1 MKKTLISI
9 LVVSFG
15 FATSS
20 FGQDLNRLQDR
31 AQKLLSLRSID
42 KNPLSKKTDAAP
54 YIETKSRDKFL
65 DLSPFPMQ
73 DARVSGF
80 EFTNDPKLVYVLFKA
95 KVVLPELGPVPRT
108 GREPWVWDKKDW
120 FLTLPD
126 DDDPVFANVRA
137 PKPPSG
143 IPFDLAQDHVDLGKH
158 VQGDVVRQTL
168 KFKSNKDAIV
178 LFRSS
183 DGLPGLSVSAPDW
196 KSNDEAEL
204 QVVLDTV
211 LLSKDVRYTVALEIQ
226 GSEGQTL
233 HSSFDLTA
241 QIEPRLRIT
250 QVPAIIDP
258 SKAGTVEIEME
269 NLSKEGFQFMLPL
282 TPTNPEYQIV
292 GSVPEGIEPGQTVK
306 LKLKY
311 IAQLEPLGA
320 QIALKLS
327 RPVVGRDFFGFPLK
341 INFPVQGALMPTR
354 EQLEEIIRK
363 SKQPDQ
369 GIVSPRR

>member
-1 MKKTLISI
+1 MKKTLIGI
-9 LVVSFG
+9 LVVSLG

-20 FGQDLNRLQDR
+20 FGQDLNRLYDR

-42 KNPLSKKTDAAP
+42 KSPLAKKTDAAP
-54 YIETKSRDKFL
+54 YIETKSRDRFL
-65 DLSPFPMQ
+65 ELNPFPMQ

-95 KVVLPELGPVPRT
+95 NVVLPELGHPVPRV
-108 GREPWVWDKKDW
+108 GKEPWVWDKKDW

-126 DDDPVFANVRA
+126 EEVQLPPDGA

-143 IPFDLAQDHVDLGKH
+143 IPFDLAQNHVDLGKH

-168 KFKSNKDAIV
+168 KFKSDKDAI
-178 LFRSS
+178 LLLRSS
-183 DGLPGLSVSAPDW
+183 DNLPGLSVSGPDW
-196 KSNDEAEL
+196 KSKEEAEL

-211 LLSKDVRYTVALEIQ
+211 LLSKDVSYTVALEIQ
-226 GSEGQTL
+226 GSEGQRL

-250 QVPAIIDP
+250 QVPEIIDP
-258 SKAGTVEIEME
+258 SKSGTVEIEME

-311 IAQLEPLGA
+311 DAQPEPLGA

-327 RPVVGRDFFGFPLK
+327 RPVVGRDFFGFPFK
-341 INFPVQGALMPTR
+341 INFPVSGALMPTK

-363 SKQPDQ
+363 SK
-369 GIVSPRR
+369 R